1 MLRASRSRRQTQ
13 FWSPPNPSASTAT
26 PRAPDAN
33 AESSPSV
40 LHLSCREIHDG
51 NETLTNTHG
60 AQGSRDR
67 APRRDGARGA
77 PPPAAPLPRRR
88 FASWLSCWAEFTQSE
103 RACLIPFALFANGA
117 PMPEAPACTDALH
130 DSRTLSRRRSGAGV
144 SPLSRTWTSRSR
156 RPALR
161 VQLGHRRFARVLPG
175 DGVRRQEPDRRVD

>member
-67 APRRDGARGA
+67 APRRDGARCA
-77 PPPAAPLPRRR
+77 PPPAAPLPRCW
-88 FASWLSCWAEFTQSE
+88 FVLWFSCWAVFLLFVC
-103 RACLIPFALFANGA
+103 ACLFLFA
-117 PMPEAPACTDALH
+117 
-130 DSRTLSRRRSGAGV
+130 
-144 SPLSRTWTSRSR
+144 
-156 RPALR
+156 
-161 VQLGHRRFARVLPG
+161 
-175 DGVRRQEPDRRVD
+175 